1 MYSGVKNVEY
11 VYVSLFP
18 CPSSSPVGSK
28 ASLGSHLSFQAAER
42 FSTEAFPGLQHL
54 VVRYNGQVLSI
65 PAIVPV
71 GRLAIEHD
79 DVSKIY
85 IYTYVCNIHTYA
97 LYMYTHNVDIR
108 MQIYIYIC
116 EYMYMWVFISGLHQ
130 QLTTF
135 LRNGDQMPSAA
146 LAFHGGRSV
155 RPRLVTA
162 SSNNGPPNVALLVL
176 R

>member
-79 DVSKIY
+79 DVSKI
-85 IYTYVCNIHTYA
+85 
-97 LYMYTHNVDIR
+97 L
-108 MQIYIYIC
+108 YIYIH
-116 EYMYMWVFISGLHQ
+116 MYVIYIH
-130 QLTTF
+130 
-135 LRNGDQMPSAA
+135 MPYICI
-146 LAFHGGRSV
+146 H
-155 RPRLVTA
+155 TM
-162 SSNNGPPNVALLVL
+162 
-176 R
+176 

>member
-79 DVSKIY
+79 DVSKILY

-108 MQIYIYIC
+108 MQIYIYI
-116 EYMYMWVFISGLHQ
+116 YM
-130 QLTTF
+130 
-135 LRNGDQMPSAA
+135 
-146 LAFHGGRSV
+146 
-155 RPRLVTA
+155 
-162 SSNNGPPNVALLVL
+162 
-176 R
+176 

>member
-79 DVSKIY
+79 DVSKILY

-108 MQIYIYIC
+108 MQIYIY
-116 EYMYMWVFISGLHQ
+116 MWIYVYVSVYIRPPPATHNFPKKWWPNAFSCTGIPW
-130 QLTTF
+130 
-135 LRNGDQMPSAA
+135 RKIRSASPGNS
-146 LAFHGGRSV
+146 FFQ
-155 RPRLVTA
+155 
-162 SSNNGPPNVALLVL
+162 
-176 R
+176 